1 MAGAL
6 AIASV
11 THVLTRLLDHRLIE
25 QGVASSVGDV
35 VVSALP
41 PDRIPVGGEE
51 RAQLNLFL
59 YRLTPNTGYRAR
71 DDCTQD
77 GAGPSERPL
86 ALDLHYLL
94 TAYGERDFQAEILIG
109 YALQCLHDTPV
120 MTPEV
125 IRTLLGD
132 GGAAGSGAALPPALA
147 ALSAAEA
154 ASQVEQIRISLHAMT
169 MEDALKMWSALQA
182 RYRLSLTYQASV
194 VLLEGTRFAVDAGRT
209 REAEA
214 HALPHAGGV
223 P

>member
-25 QGVASSVGDV
+25 QGVASSLGDV

-41 PDRIPVGGEE
+41 PDRIAVGGEE

-59 YRLTPNTGYRAR
+59 YQLTPNTGYRAR
-71 DDCTQD
+71 DASSQA
-77 GAGPSERPL
+77 GADPAERPL
-86 ALDLHYLL
+86 ALDLHYLM
-94 TAYGERDFQAEILIG
+94 TAYGERDFQAEMLIG

-125 IRTLLGD
+125 IRTLLGA
-132 GGAAGSGAALPPALA
+132 GGAVGAALPPALA
-147 ALSAAEA
+147 ALSAAEV
-154 ASQVEQIRISLHAMT
+154 ASQVEQIRISPHAMS
-169 MEDALKMWSALQA
+169 MEDTLKLWSALQA

-194 VLLEGTRFAVDAGRT
+194 VLLEGTRVAVGAGRT
-209 REAEA
+209 RELNVA
-214 HALPHAGGV
+214 AGGA